1 MKKGRIDTIR
11 ETLGVEPGRKVKMS
25 RLDPDDTMGFGGKE
39 QAAAIIQKN
48 LQRLFDLQFR
58 LYAENKHAVLI
69 VLQAMDA
76 GGKDGT
82 IRHVMTGLNPQGC
95 SVTSFKVPSAEEMDH
110 DFLWR
115 IHKAVPPRGEL
126 GIFNRSHYE
135 EVLVVRVHEL
145 VPKPVWSTRYDQI
158 NAFEKHLTE
167 NNVTI
172 VKFFLNISK
181 DEQKKR
187 IQARIDDPQ
196 RNWKL
201 APGDFE
207 ERKRWDDYMRAYE
220 DVLSRCST
228 PHAPWYAIPSN
239 HKWFRNL
246 AVSQIL
252 IEILEGLKMKFPPPT
267 MDVSKIKLV

>member
-1 MKKGRIDTIR
+1 MKKGRVDEIR
-11 ETLGVEPGRKVKMS
+11 ETLRVEPGRKVKLS
-25 RLDPDDTMGFGGKE
+25 HHDPDETMGFSGKE
-39 QAAAIIQKN
+39 AAAAIIQKN

-58 LYAENKHAVLI
+58 LYAENTHALLV

-95 SVTSFKVPSAEEMDH
+95 SVTPFKVPSAEEMDH

-115 IHKAVPPRGEL
+115 IHKAVPARGDI

-135 EVLVVRVHEL
+135 DVLVVRVHEL
-145 VPKPVWSTRYDQI
+145 VPKSVWSRRYEQI

-167 NNVTI
+167 NDVTI
-172 VKFFLNISK
+172 VKLYLHISK
-181 DEQKKR
+181 DEQRKR

-201 APGDFE
+201 APSDFE
-207 ERKRWDDYMRAYE
+207 ERKRWDDYVRAYE
-220 DVLSRCST
+220 DALARCST
-228 PHAPWYAIPSN
+228 EHAPWYVVPAN

-252 IEILEGLKMKFPPPT
+252 IETLEELKMKFPPPT
-267 MDVSKIKLV
+267 MDVSKIRLE